1 MQTVPFVP
9 FAVDPIF
16 GESDAED
23 LLPGIPVEQI
33 GRGKR
38 QMSAEAHS
46 ILQTSSG
53 TSTPST
59 SVLAALKSVLPDSIN
74 KEVLPSSSIV
84 RQDMKVFT
92 APLQRHIL
100 FSVANNFAGVG
111 SSDMGSVYRFLR
123 TEMDETLYRLI
134 LYSPGYSSRAIA
146 QNIFKVAIEAGD
158 ASIVDLLLTDRLAD
172 INLNRQ
178 LYLVD
183 GQSLTPIEWASS
195 LRHAGVIRALLRHH
209 ADVNQTLRRDSYLG
223 GALNSA
229 IGKHSPLYDRV
240 DPEIFRTLLQAGG
253 DLSDV
258 QMSYIIN
265 VRDSEFLSLIISK
278 NARKN
283 VTKWSGWGVFQK
295 AVTFLQEQESID
307 IIKVMLDVGAD
318 LDYSYGAYQNT
329 TAPRRV
335 IDVAAQRGSLE
346 MVKVLLNNGASLSD
360 DTLTRA
366 VESTNQDLI
375 RFLLEKGANIN
386 SRGPQGTTAFEEALK
401 VRNAPVINLLQEH
414 GAFVDVENYQ
424 YVYASLQAASK
435 TGDVVLAKHLLQ
447 LQCQISPE
455 DLGCTLV
462 EATRGGFEEVA
473 MLLLDAGAKS
483 NWSLVYAVESCSLA
497 LVLALLDAG
506 TEPNYSGNVSDSS
519 TPLQIAIKNG
529 NRPVIDALLLAGAD
543 VNCAS
548 ASATGGKTALTLAVA
563 QKDCELVQ
571 LLLDFGADVN
581 IRNSDFPDTTTL
593 RTAAEGGDLMMAQLL
608 LDRGADPH
616 DSKALSGARLQNRKL
631 FELLI
636 KEHKVRYPR
645 GRKGF
650 GSEALA
656 QAIEKSEECD
666 VRVLLEIGENGDT
679 MIKYHDQ
686 LVTPFGH
693 ELVTPFG
700 LAILNEKNGV
710 HGFTELFLL
719 KGYDPNGI
727 VSEILYERTG
737 CFRLRTTAL
746 LAAVGTQNA
755 STVELLIRHGANCN
769 LAAWGPVKR
778 TPLQRAAEI
787 GSINLVELL
796 LNHGANVNGPAA
808 RGGGGTA
815 LQLAA
820 IGGYIPIACM
830 LLDRKADVDAPGS
843 KADGRTALEGA
854 AEHGRLDM
862 VQLLLNAEAGSSG
875 KDLAQFARAKALAK
889 ENGHFHI
896 SDLLDSHT
904 KSPNQFSQLDRA
916 VDDDYE
922 SMVNWSGNEN

>member
-9 FAVDPIF
+9 FALDPIF

-23 LLPGIPVEQI
+23 LLPEIPVEQI
-33 GRGKR
+33 GRGNQ

-59 SVLAALKSVLPDSIN
+59 SVLVALKSVLPDSIN
-74 KEVLPSSSIV
+74 EEVLPTSSIV
-84 RQDMKVFT
+84 CQDMKVFT
-92 APLQRHIL
+92 APLQRQIL

-111 SSDMGSVYRFLR
+111 SSDIGSVYRFLR
-123 TEMDETLYRLI
+123 TEMDETLYQLI

-158 ASIVDLLLTDRLAD
+158 ASIVDMLLTDRLAD

-183 GQSLTPIEWASS
+183 GVSLTPIEWASS
-195 LRHAGVIRALLRHH
+195 LRHAGVIRALLKHH
-209 ADVNQTLRRDSYLG
+209 ADVNQTFRQDSYLS

-229 IGKHSPLYDRV
+229 IGRLSPSYNRV

-258 QMSYIIN
+258 QMRYIIK
-265 VRDSEFLSLIISK
+265 VEDSEFVSLIISK

-283 VTKWSGWGVFQK
+283 VTKWSKWGVFQN

-318 LDYSYGAYQNT
+318 LDYSYGAYEKT

-360 DTLTRA
+360 DTLIRA

-375 RFLLEKGANIN
+375 RFLLGKGADIN
-386 SRGPQGTTAFEEALK
+386 KRGPQGTTAFEEALK
-401 VRNAPVINLLQEH
+401 VRNASVISLLEEH
-414 GAFVDVENYQ
+414 GAFVDVENSQ

-435 TGDVVLAKHLLQ
+435 MGDVVFAKHLLQ
-447 LQCQISPE
+447 LQCQISPD
-455 DLGCTLV
+455 DLGSVLV
-462 EATRGGFEEVA
+462 EATRGGHEEVA
-473 MLLLDAGAKS
+473 MLLLDAGAEP

-497 LVLALLDAG
+497 LVLALIDAG
-506 TEPNYSGNVSDSS
+506 TDPNYRGNISDSS
-519 TPLQIAIKNG
+519 TPLQIAIRNG

-563 QKDCELVQ
+563 RKDCGLVQ
-571 LLLDFGADVN
+571 LLLDFGADMN
-581 IRNSDFPDTTTL
+581 IYNTEFPGITAL

-631 FELLI
+631 FEMLI
-636 KEHKVRYPR
+636 KEHKVKYPR

-656 QAIEKSEECD
+656 QAIEKCEECD

-679 MIKYHDQ
+679 MIKH
-686 LVTPFGH
+686 H
-693 ELVTPFG
+693 EELVTPFG

-719 KGYDPNGI
+719 KRYDPNGI
-727 VSEILYERTG
+727 VSEIVYERTV

-778 TPLQRAAEI
+778 TPLQRAAEV

-796 LNHGANVNGPAA
+796 LNHGANVNGAVA
-808 RGGGGTA
+808 TRGGGTA

-843 KADGRTALEGA
+843 KVDGRTALEGA

-862 VQLLLNAEAGSSG
+862 VQLLLNAEAGSGG
-875 KDLAQFARAKALAK
+875 KDLVQFARAKALAK
-889 ENGHFHI
+889 GNGHFHI
-896 SDLLDSHT
+896 ADLLDSHT
-904 KSPNQFSQLDRA
+904 KSQNQFSQLDMA